1 MQKYEETFKKSK
13 EMIYYYFC
21 LKIKI
26 IGLFNFIFLIIKK
39 TL

>member
-13 EMIYYYFC
+13 EMIYILLFFG

-26 IGLFNFIFLIIKK
+26 IGLFNFIFLII
-39 TL
+39 